1 MKCKDNQQYATP
13 STWPEC
19 VDKLDCSVPP
29 LDNGVMTYDWDS
41 SSTGVTPPF
50 TVEYAC
56 KFPNKKIVKKSELKA
71 GNSNNLADTLTTT
84 CQVNGTYDVNV
95 EDYDCTK
102 PCPFPSLSEPDIMM
116 HDWTSNTTKP
126 EIHQEITYVY
136 FILFEK

>member
-41 SSTGVTPPF
+41 SSIGVTPPF

-102 PCPFPSLSEPDIMM
+102 PCPFPSLSEPDIMK

-126 EIHQEITYVY
+126 EIHQEIT
-136 FILFEK
+136 